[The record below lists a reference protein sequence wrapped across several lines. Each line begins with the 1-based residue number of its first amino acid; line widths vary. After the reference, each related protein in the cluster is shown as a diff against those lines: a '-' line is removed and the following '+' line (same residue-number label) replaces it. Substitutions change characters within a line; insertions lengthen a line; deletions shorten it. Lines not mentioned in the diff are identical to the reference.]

1 MSKHN
6 KQNRDA
12 YTQAGRLTPDEA
24 AREMKKQREM
34 ASPSRVDGKPQPH
47 RAAPSS
53 VTDEDKT
60 DVEEEDDQQDLDE
73 LEDQEDEQQTDE

>member
-6 KQNRDA
+6 KHNRDA

-24 AREMKKQREM
+24 GREIKKQREI
-34 ASPSRVDGKPQPH
+34 ASPSRTDGKAQPH

-60 DVEEEDDQQDLDE
+60 DVDEVDVRQDVDE
-73 LEDQEDEQQTDE
+73 PDEDEQETES

>member
-24 AREMKKQREM
+24 ARELKKQREI
-34 ASPSRVDGKPQPH
+34 ASPSRTDGKAQPH
-47 RAAPSS
+47 RASSSS

-60 DVEEEDDQQDLDE
+60 NVDEEDVEQDADDQD
-73 LEDQEDEQQTDE
+73 EDEQETEQ